1 MHGEN
6 GLIYAYILD
15 GQGGGTPLDWD
26 GIANWKPAQGALWIH
41 LDHVAEDARTWL
53 RDASGLEEAVAS
65 ILLTRE
71 TRPRSMDFTLG
82 FLVLLRGINLN
93 PGQAPE
99 DMVSVRIWVEPN
111 RIITLRHRKLMAV
124 QDLCDRLESGR
135 GPADATGLFAMLAS
149 MLADRME
156 PVLAGLEQEISQIEK
171 GLADDLRWIA
181 RHPAARPRLGE
192 LQRDAIAI
200 RRYLAPQHRALA
212 AFDDGGFSF
221 VSDVQRMSL
230 RETEDRI
237 TRYEEDL
244 TAHIERA
251 AVLHDQ
257 VTNEQAER
265 MNRTMYILSLIAAI
279 FLPLSF
285 VTDLFGTNLLG
296 APGAGHPYGFGILLS
311 AEIGLAIIVV
321 LVFRWLRWL

>member
-1 MHGEN
+1 MEGGS
-6 GLIYAYILD
+6 GLICAYILD
-15 GQGGGTPLDWD
+15 GKGGGTPVDWD
-26 GIANWKPAQGALWIH
+26 GVANWRPAQGALWIH
-41 LDHVAEDARTWL
+41 LDHVADDARHWL
-53 RDASGLEEAVAS
+53 RDASGLDEALVR

-82 FLVLLRGINLN
+82 FLVLLRGVNLN

-124 QDLCDRLESGR
+124 KDLRELLKSGR
-135 GPADATGLFAMLAS
+135 GPADASGMFAMLAG

-156 PVLAGLEQEISQIEK
+156 PILESLEQEIFLIEK
-171 GLADDLRWIA
+171 GLADDRRWVA

-230 RETEDRI
+230 RETEDRV

-244 TAHIERA
+244 TAQIERA
-251 AVLHDQ
+251 TVLNDQ
-257 VTNEQAER
+257 ITNELAER
-265 MNRTMYILSLIAAI
+265 MNRTMYILSLIAGI
-279 FLPLSF
+279 FLPLGY

-296 APGAGHPYGFGILLS
+296 APGATHPYGFGILLS
-311 AEIGLAIIVV
+311 AEAGLAVIV
-321 LVFRWLRWL
+321 LLIFRWLRWL